1 MVSPDVLRVAD
12 PNVPPCSTKFNQSL
26 TRRDGGGRS
35 WLVLCRFAVG
45 RIAPLELVNSVA
57 GGDVHFVVPPPAPAG
72 GGSVRCGR
80 QAPPGRPHRVRQ
92 RGLLYCRT
100 AAQPWGEAFAV
111 AGRRDAAVVW
121 AEGLHSGWNARM
133 IGRGSCRGRQTLR
146 SVPLMKFFLFAIHA
160 PLLGGSTGASFC
172 RCCGIPMPA
181 LPDRLGVREWW
192 WKREKSR

>member
-1 MVSPDVLRVAD
+1 MGCGPQCPAL
-12 PNVPPCSTKFNQSL
+12 FNECDQSL

-45 RIAPLELVNSVA
+45 RIVPLELVNSVA

-72 GGSVRCGR
+72 GGSVRCER

-100 AAQPWGEAFAV
+100 AAQPRGEAFAV

-133 IGRGSCRGRQTLR
+133 IGWGSCRGRQTLR

-160 PLLGGSTGASFC
+160 PPLGGEHGASFR
-172 RCCGIPMPA
+172 RCCGYRC
-181 LPDRLGVREWW
+181 LPLTDWW
-192 WKREKSR
+192 